1 MVLSHRAA
9 NGSFKGGSSLPKRFL
24 CAFYAHFT
32 VDLLGISRCR
42 PVSTSGSQRVFFG
55 NVLEV
60 VRPLPL
66 SCSRDPSREKRN
78 FGDCSPFGSSSSID
92 EMSSKTLEV
101 MLREHD
107 EDSIITESYF
117 PKIRATCCM
126 NLLGMKKAVVTRAP
140 RSEASRPVTKPV
152 AKEPMLIKIEP
163 LAKKLKGISDSA
175 SPVKGA
181 SLAPPSKPRPM
192 PEREQPKEREVCRP
206 PLVHKGPLS
215 GQNLGV

>member
-1 MVLSHRAA
+1 MVLSHRVA
-9 NGSFKGGSSLPKRFL
+9 NGSFKGGSPLPKRFL

-55 NVLEV
+55 NMLEI

-66 SCSRDPSREKRN
+66 SCSR
-78 FGDCSPFGSSSSID
+78 
-92 EMSSKTLEV
+92 
-101 MLREHD
+101 
-107 EDSIITESYF
+107 
-117 PKIRATCCM
+117 M
-126 NLLGMKKAVVTRAP
+126 NLLGMKKTVVTRAP
-140 RSEASRPVTKPV
+140 RSEASRPVTEPV
-152 AKEPMLIKIEP
+152 AKEPMLIKVEP

-192 PEREQPKEREVCRP
+192 PEGSSRKKEKWVARP
-206 PLVHKGPLS
+206 
-215 GQNLGV
+215 